1 MLEFIVGFF
10 IALAIAMSGVGA
22 GTVTAP
28 ILILFL
34 NMSPGAAVGSSLVY
48 GAVVKLIAAPVYWYR
63 NQVSWRVFGYLVLG
77 GVPGVII
84 GSLLLSKSI
93 VHRYEGIVYA
103 VLGVTV
109 ILAAGRTFFP
119 PRRPHHGRN
128 YDRSKWLPFIAA
140 PIGLEVG
147 FSSAGA
153 GALGT
158 VALMNLTSLTAAEVV
173 GTDLFFGL
181 VLSIVGG
188 GLHLALGQFDSTAII
203 KLTIGGIVGAVAGAN
218 LASRIPS
225 RVLRYGLAV
234 TLILLGGDLFYRG
247 WSNVH

>member
-1 MLEFIVGFF
+1 MEFLVGFL
-10 IALAIAMSGVGA
+10 IAMAIAMSGVGA

-28 ILILFL
+28 TLILFL
-34 NMSPGAAVGSSLVY
+34 NMPLGVAVGTALVF

-63 NQVSWRVFGYLVLG
+63 KQVNFRIFGYLVLG
-77 GVPGVII
+77 GLPGVII
-84 GSLLLSKSI
+84 GSLLLSKTI
-93 VHRYEGIVYA
+93 VQKYEGIVFA

-119 PRRPHHGRN
+119 EGRKIN
-128 YDRSKWLPFIAA
+128 GRTRDRSKWLPFIAA

-158 VALMNLTSLTAAEVV
+158 AALMNLTPLTAAEVV

-181 VLSIVGG
+181 ALSIVGG
-188 GLHLALGQFDSTAII
+188 GMHLALGQFDSATII
-203 KLTIGGIVGAVAGAN
+203 RLVIGGAVGAIVGANVATRVP
-218 LASRIPS
+218 SRI
-225 RVLRYGLAV
+225 LRYALAAW
-234 TLILLGGDLFYRG
+234 LIFLGGDLFYRG
-247 WSNVH
+247 WNNVGH